1 MANKRIYV
9 GNLPLDTTV
18 AEVRAAFEAYGTVH
32 ETVLLADRETGKL
45 KGFGFVE
52 MDPDEADAAIEGL
65 NDKDFG
71 GQALNVS
78 EARDRPR
85 VRSNSRYNQIS

>member
-32 ETVLLADRETGKL
+32 ETVLLADRDTGKL

-52 MDPDEADAAIEGL
+52 MP
-65 NDKDFG
+65 
-71 GQALNVS
+71 
-78 EARDRPR
+78 PTP
-85 VRSNSRYNQIS
+85 

>member
-18 AEVRAAFEAYGTVH
+18 AEVRVAFEAYGTVH
-32 ETVLLADRETGKL
+32 EAVLLADRDTGKL

-71 GQALNVS
+71 GQKLNVS
-78 EARDRPR
+78 EANDRPR
-85 VRSNSRYNQIS
+85 GRSNSRYNQIS